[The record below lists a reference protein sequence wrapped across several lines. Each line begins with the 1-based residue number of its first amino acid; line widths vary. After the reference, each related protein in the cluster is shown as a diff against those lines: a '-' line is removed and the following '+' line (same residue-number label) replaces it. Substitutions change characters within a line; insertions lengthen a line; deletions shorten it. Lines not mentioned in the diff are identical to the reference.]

1 MSKSKSKEEIQLH
14 SQNAIKKISDLLNSY
29 IASNDYAT
37 ILKADKLSY
46 WLEDY
51 AKFLDYE
58 PNFKPDKLKKYKR
71 GEIVK
76 VHLGYNIGSE
86 EGGLHY
92 CVVLD
97 KSNSIKNPVV
107 TVVPLT
113 SLKSSVDINNL
124 PLGTVYLGN
133 SLYTAMFAKLSSL
146 ETSYDKRVTT
156 LDDELTLLEKNLD
169 AHKSI
174 NANLN
179 NSILQK
185 AYEYKKEIEFLKQQ
199 EKFIKK
205 VKNEAI
211 KMNKGSLALVSQV
224 TTVSKIRIYDP
235 KTNFDILSKIK
246 LSNENLNLIDDE
258 FKKMYIK

>member
-97 KSNSIKNPVV
+97 KSNSIK
-107 TVVPLT
+107 TQL
-113 SLKSSVDINNL
+113 
-124 PLGTVYLGN
+124 
-133 SLYTAMFAKLSSL
+133 
-146 ETSYDKRVTT
+146 
-156 LDDELTLLEKNLD
+156 
-169 AHKSI
+169 
-174 NANLN
+174 
-179 NSILQK
+179 
-185 AYEYKKEIEFLKQQ
+185 
-199 EKFIKK
+199 
-205 VKNEAI
+205 
-211 KMNKGSLALVSQV
+211 
-224 TTVSKIRIYDP
+224 
-235 KTNFDILSKIK
+235 
-246 LSNENLNLIDDE
+246 
-258 FKKMYIK
+258 